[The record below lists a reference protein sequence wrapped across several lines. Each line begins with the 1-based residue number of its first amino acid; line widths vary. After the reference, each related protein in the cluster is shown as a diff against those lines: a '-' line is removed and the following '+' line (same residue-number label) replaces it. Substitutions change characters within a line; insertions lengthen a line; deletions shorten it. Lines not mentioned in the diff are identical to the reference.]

1 LRPSSSSARSS
12 KRPARGAT
20 PEQIAQWRKTVGA
33 PDKPE
38 GYYGETKSLRPE
50 SVPAEYWDPNS
61 EKQFLDIA
69 HKHSL
74 PPAAVKDILDY
85 YGGNIAKSLTASQE
99 QQGAILQQEGAKLKQ
114 AWGGEYDGNLA
125 LAKRVAETVGLDPNT
140 HPIFTTADGVQA
152 FAKFGKLLS
161 EDKLVKGDNQGINGS
176 ITAKIQDITDLKST
190 SQLAREYRGEFGPE
204 RQASAQSVYHQ
215 LLKAQGQQ

>member
-1 LRPSSSSARSS
+1 
-12 KRPARGAT
+12 
-20 PEQIAQWRKTVGA
+20 
-33 PDKPE
+33 
-38 GYYGETKSLRPE
+38 
-50 SVPAEYWDPNS
+50 
-61 EKQFLDIA
+61 
-69 HKHSL
+69 
-74 PPAAVKDILDY
+74 VKDILDY